1 MSDCNMDNL
10 AAILAAGREFDPSEV
25 VLIGAHLNPKDKATE
40 GVIKVKS
47 DLVNELRISCH
58 PKTVIDE
65 DGKAKETEPF
75 VAVIYAYAF
84 EGHTYRIPKPRIV
97 IVDGEGEPYVH
108 ATASTAVGPGQGSG
122 KLYLWRMSKH
132 TNTVAIELE
141 TGSVETLILD
151 ANTPGNASTKSY
163 ASHMQLSHRGGR
175 LS

>member
-25 VLIGAHLNPKDKATE
+25 VLIGAHLEPNSKATDGE
-40 GVIKVKS
+40 IKVKS
-47 DLVNELRISCH
+47 DLVSKLKITCEPTTTIDDKGKSK
-58 PKTVIDE
+58 KTDPC
-65 DGKAKETEPF
+65 A
-75 VAVIYAYAF
+75 AVIYAYAY
-84 EGHTYRIPKPRIV
+84 EGHTYRLPKPRIV

-108 ATASTAVGPGQGSG
+108 GTAASATGAPKTG

-132 TNTVAIELE
+132 TNTVAIEIE

-151 ANTPGNASTKSY
+151 ANTPGNQSTKSY
-163 ASHMQLSHRGGR
+163 ASNMQLSHRGGR